1 MRRTNLS
8 LKTSTKST
16 DGYTHALRQNKPD
29 LPSFGGSYFQRKALA
44 AHEVDV
50 IVEDAAQIDEVVR
63 VDGFDR
69 VGDFFLESG
78 KGSKVKRKGA

>member
-16 DGYTHALRQNKPD
+16 DGYTHARQQNKPD

-44 AHEVDV
+44 ANKVDV

-63 VDGFDR
+63 VDGFDC